1 MPAGAEILTIGT
13 EILLGEIVDTN
24 TQFIARALRA
34 IGLDLFRTATV
45 GDNAERIAQAVRDA
59 LQRAQVVITTGGLGP
74 TVDDATR
81 EGIARAMGVELEFR
95 AELWDWILERFNQ
108 YGVKP
113 TENNR
118 RQAMLPA
125 GAQAIINPMGTAPA
139 FRIEREGQVVISLPG
154 VPAEMEY
161 LLEAEVLPY
170 LRKALNLRGVIL
182 SRVVR
187 VSGIG
192 ESWLDEHIGDLE
204 QFSNPTVG
212 LSAHPGRVDIRIAA
226 KAASQAE
233 AEELIWG
240 IQATLQQRLKDRIYG
255 MDDETLEGAVL
266 TALGERGWQLVV
278 VEAGT
283 GGALGAALA
292 GEQTSGRLA
301 PTPAR
306 QGSQPADPARA
317 ARGSSAPRATMA
329 PGSPAP
335 ALGVSGAGDSAA
347 SDATAASRSAIF
359 AGARLLPDGASREEL
374 AEAAKAAMQD
384 TGAEVSLGLLL
395 SSGSGQHALF
405 VAMRSPNGEQHWE
418 RSYGGAM
425 PNAPLWAVSL
435 ALDYLR
441 RQLIGSAQ

>member
-1 MPAGAEILTIGT
+1 MPAGAEILAIGT

-81 EGIARAMGVELEFR
+81 EGIARAMTVELEFR
-95 AELWDWILERFNQ
+95 TELWDWILERFLR

-170 LRKALNLRGVIL
+170 LRRTLNLHGVIA

-204 QFSNPTVG
+204 QLSNPTVG
-212 LSAHPGRVDIRIAA
+212 LSAHPGRVDIRVTA

-240 IQATLQQRLKDRIYG
+240 IQATLEQRLKDRIYG
-255 MDDETLEGAVL
+255 VDNETLEGAVL
-266 TALGERGWQLVV
+266 RGLRARGWRLVA

-292 GEQTSGRLA
+292 GEQTRTGVASDSVGLSSQTA
-301 PTPAR
+301 PPGA
-306 QGSQPADPARA
+306 PADAPAISFVA
-317 ARGSSAPRATMA
+317 LTS
-329 PGSPAP
+329 SPA
-335 ALGVSGAGDSAA
+335 V
-347 SDATAASRSAIF
+347 F
-359 AGARLLPDGASREEL
+359 AGARLLPDGASREAL
-374 AEAAKAAMQD
+374 AEAAAAAMQE
-384 TGAEVSLGLLL
+384 TGAEVSLQLLL
-395 SSGSGQHALF
+395 SSGPQQHALF
-405 VAMRSPNGEQHWE
+405 AAMRSPGGEQSWE

-441 RQLIGSAQ
+441 RELAAD

>member
-1 MPAGAEILTIGT
+1 MPAGAEILAIGT

-24 TQFIARALRA
+24 TQAIARALRD

-45 GDNAERIAQAVRDA
+45 GDNAERIALAVQDA

-95 AELWDWILERFNQ
+95 PELWEWILERFDR

-125 GAQAIINPMGTAPA
+125 GAAAIQNPMGTAPA
-139 FRIEREGQVVISLPG
+139 FRVDREGQVVISLPG
-154 VPAEMEY
+154 VPAEMAY

-170 LRKALNLRGVIL
+170 LRKAFKLRGVIK

-187 VSGIG
+187 VAGVG

-204 QFSNPTVG
+204 QLSNPTVG
-212 LSAHPGRVDIRIAA
+212 LSAHPGRVDIRITA
-226 KAASQAE
+226 KAGTEME
-233 AEELIWG
+233 AEEMIWG

-255 MDDETLEGAVL
+255 VDAETLEAAVLGAVR
-266 TALGERGWQLVV
+266 AKGWRLVV

-292 GEQTSGRLA
+292 AAEAGKGDGGDAA
-301 PTPAR
+301 PTPVL
-306 QGSQPADPARA
+306 G
-317 ARGSSAPRATMA
+317 RGTFAGGRLLAE
-329 PGSPAP
+329 
-335 ALGVSGAGDSAA
+335 GAG
-347 SDATAASRSAIF
+347 
-359 AGARLLPDGASREEL
+359 RERL
-374 AEAAKAAMQD
+374 AEAAAAAQRE
-384 TGAEVSLGLLL
+384 TGAEVALQLLL
-395 SSGSGQHALF
+395 ETGAEQHALF
-405 VAMRSPNGEQHWE
+405 VAMRSPSEEQFWE
-418 RSYGGAM
+418 RSYGGAL
-425 PNAPLWAVSL
+425 PNAPYWAVSL

-441 RQLIGSAQ
+441 RQLAA